1 MKYKKLITELE
12 TFLKDC
18 SATVTEDDYNE
29 EAGYPKE
36 DAMFDEILFIQ
47 FEKHLDNVGLLD
59 LWNEMNEELDYD
71 TKESTDAWNTICE
84 LVRAKIAELLR

>member
-18 SATVTEDDYNE
+18 SVTVTEDDYNE

-36 DAMFDEILFIQ
+36 DAMFDAIFFIQ
-47 FEKHLDNVGLLD
+47 FEKHLDNVGLTD
-59 LWNEMNEELDYD
+59 LWYEMNEEVDYD
-71 TKESTDAWNTICE
+71 AEEATDAWNTMCE
-84 LVRAKIAELLR
+84 MVRGKVAELLR